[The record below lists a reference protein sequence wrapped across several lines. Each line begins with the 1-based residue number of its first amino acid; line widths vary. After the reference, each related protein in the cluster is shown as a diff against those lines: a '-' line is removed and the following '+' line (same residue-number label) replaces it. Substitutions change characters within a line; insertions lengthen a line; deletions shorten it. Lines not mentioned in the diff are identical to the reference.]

1 MFLRNI
7 LQDKLKYANSVLLKG
22 FKNTHGTS
30 VIVYIDHLLNTCRTS
45 FVVSSGFLSNSFP
58 HAVLD
63 DLRAPPICFT
73 PRLIRISDFL

>member
-30 VIVYIDHLLNTCRTS
+30 VIVYNDHLLNPTCRTS

-63 DLRAPPICFT
+63 DLRT
-73 PRLIRISDFL
+73 PHLL